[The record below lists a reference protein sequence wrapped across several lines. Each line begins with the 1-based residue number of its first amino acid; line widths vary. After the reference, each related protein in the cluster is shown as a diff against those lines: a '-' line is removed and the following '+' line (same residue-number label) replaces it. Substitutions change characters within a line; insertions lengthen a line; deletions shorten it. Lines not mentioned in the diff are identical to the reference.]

1 MARNKSS
8 DQPEQPSE
16 EQQVDEQQNQPQQEQ
31 QEAEFGT
38 HGESA
43 TEQDTDATA
52 RVEISG
58 DNATLLLAAAEEL
71 NLEASVVK
79 VENNQF
85 VVPAN
90 VAEKAGVDTIKDE
103 QSEQPS
109 EGE

>member
-1 MARNKSS
+1 MARGKSS

-16 EQQVDEQQNQPQQEQ
+16 EQQVSEQQSDQQAENPQAENQQ
-31 QEAEFGT
+31 AE
-38 HGESA
+38 EK
-43 TEQDTDATA
+43 TE
-52 RVEISG
+52 RVEISQ

-71 NLEASVVK
+71 ELEASVVK

-90 VAEKAGVDTIKDE
+90 VAERAGVDTIKDDGDD
-103 QSEQPS
+103 EQPQS